1 MNRHV
6 FIKKSMVAAVDN
18 EQGTAIVAALLI
30 LLLLTFVAIMA
41 TDTTTTEKAIV
52 RSDSVFER
60 NFYRAE
66 SAALEG
72 IQKLANESSPQEL
85 LAPLI
90 TTDANNANLLRA
102 ADSQDPDNDVA
113 NLDISGDSEV
123 DKNDFLETSQIDSDN
138 STYRAVVQK
147 PIQSGNSL
155 GMESSRLYDYVAYGY
170 SEGNRGRAM
179 VKIGFKKR
187 F

>member
-1 MNRHV
+1 MNMYGTAR
-6 FIKKSMVAAVDN
+6 KSMMAAAEN

-60 NFYRAE
+60 NFYLAE

-72 IQKLANESSPQEL
+72 IQKLANQSSPPEL
-85 LAPLI
+85 LAPLV
-90 TTDANNANLLRA
+90 TTGAANENLLRA

-113 NLDISGDSEV
+113 NLDISGDNEV
-123 DKNDFLETSQIDSDN
+123 DRNDFLDTSPLDSTN
-138 STYRAVVQK
+138 NTYRAVVQK

-170 SEGNRGRAM
+170 SEGNRGRAL
-179 VKIGFKKR
+179 VKVGFKKR